1 LSRSAILP
9 SGLQP
14 GHFQFTKS
22 NFLRKPATQ
31 NLAKFLPYLFD
42 KDNQLTTPSAELHN
56 AGMATHAEQS
66 SSRSFRPRAQRSYT
80 ESCDVEM
87 EDDQPETSSDQD
99 EDYKAQECDSDLDNS
114 EDERVDSV
122 SNATDDEAYIS
133 DNDDVN
139 AVESE
144 DEGPS
149 PKRAKTADSESG
161 DEEEGGENDE
171 QHGNIPHVH

>member
-1 LSRSAILP
+1 MSRSAILP
-9 SGLQP
+9 SRLQP

-133 DNDDVN
+133 DNDVN